1 MAFSPRSPWSR
12 SRKPDIYSTVVDDDD
27 DDPSALPPLLQ
38 RLPKDFGGAS
48 FDDDDDPYSSDLDDA
63 SLSATVVI
71 KRGAPASTSASS
83 RSPFLDL
90 RRSSPRAAEED
101 PYSTFVVHG
110 TGRSAGASSPHESVS
125 GTFIR
130 HPGASSSPRESVS
143 GTFIRHPGGSSSP
156 RESVSGTFIRR
167 PGGSHESFSGTFIH
181 RTSGAS
187 SPRDSVSGAGVGF
200 GSSFST
206 PSAGQAEEDRQ
217 PSLLMQQQQARRQAS
232 MSSVPDS
239 VAREDPSTK
248 YELLHELG
256 KGSYGAV
263 YKARDLRTQELVAVK
278 IISLSEGEEGY
289 EDIRGE
295 IEMLQQ
301 CSHPNVV
308 RYFGSYQGEEYL
320 WIVMEYC
327 GGGSVADLIGITEEP
342 LDEPQIAYICR
353 ESLKGLAY
361 LHTIFKVHR
370 DIKGGNI
377 LLTEQG
383 EVKLGDFGVAAQL
396 TRTMS
401 KRNTFIGTPH
411 WMAPE
416 VIQESR
422 YDGKVDVWALGVS
435 AIEMAEGMP
444 PRSTVHPMRVIFMIS
459 SEPAP
464 MLEDKEKW
472 SLLFHD
478 FIAKCLTK
486 DARLRPAAVEM
497 LKHKFIE
504 KCNTG
509 ASKMLAK
516 IKEAKEIRDTLAQN
530 QPPDPDDEMY
540 DATVR
545 INEDYGETVPLNSQ
559 PNHETHNDGWAG
571 DFGTMIVHP
580 EDGDEV
586 AESSIFPKAEFIPG
600 LGSISSFT
608 HDPKRAELISKLWA
622 ENAADSDASKERDLD
637 GLPDT
642 QEPRSMPPSTGTV
655 KQNKGIEGTV
665 LRQDNLISSASPGV
679 ASTMTKLN
687 SSPSRKAFS
696 VQDKLWSIYAAGNT
710 VPIPFLK
717 AIDVSP
723 LALVSDSVAGN
734 GPAGSSTTD
743 ALEAVRELFSGDG
756 QAKKGRKGQNEVP
769 LPPGVHHR
777 LTTSPT
783 LMNLAQALAYHKTCY
798 EDMPLQDSQAAEEQ
812 QTIQNL
818 CDTLRTIL
826 RIIHGGHCDSAQ
838 PGIESGHG
846 MVCQLQVDADG
857 AIAPA
862 EAAAMVR
869 EMRINSAPRGN
880 RAPLLDNGIPGSP
893 LALAAL
899 QETSRILSDLEEGNN
914 VQAANV
920 GFCRVIKLARKDAGK
935 LVFAT
940 VALLVASLSNLLVP
954 KYGGKII
961 DIVSRDVQ
969 NPEDKAQALA
979 DVNGTILYIVV
990 IVVTGSVCTALRAW
1004 LFNSASERVVAR
1016 LRQDLFSHLI
1026 NQEIAFFDVTRTGE
1040 LLSRLSEDTQII
1052 KNAATTNLS
1061 EALRNVTT
1069 TAIGLGFMFSTS
1081 WKLTLLAL
1089 VIVPVISVAVR
1100 KFGRFL
1106 RELSHQTQAA
1116 AAVAS
1121 SIAEESFGAIRTV
1134 RAFAQEPHEVSRY
1147 GGKVNE
1153 TLKLG
1158 LKQAKVVGLFSGGLN
1173 AASTLSVV
1181 IVVIYGANLTING
1194 YMTTGSLTSFILYS
1208 LTVGSS
1214 FSALSGLYTTVMK
1227 ASGASRRVFQLLDRT
1242 SSMTTAGDKCPKNE
1256 NDGEVELDDVWFA
1269 YPSRPSHMILKGIT
1283 LKLAPGS
1290 KVALVG
1296 PSGGGKTTIANLI
1309 ERFYDP
1315 LKGKILLNGV
1325 PLVEISHQYLHQKVS
1340 IVSQEPVLFNCSIE
1354 ENIAYGLEGKASSA
1368 DVEKAAKMANAHDFI
1383 CSFPDQ
1389 YKTVVGE
1396 RGIRLSGGQK
1406 QRVAIARALLM
1417 NPRVLLLDEAT
1428 SALDAESEYL
1438 VQDAMDSLMAGRTV
1452 LVIAHRLSTV
1462 KSADT
1467 VAVISEGQIVESGT
1481 HDELLDRDGIYTA
1494 LVKRQLQVPKFEGN
1508 SNGTV
1513 EVEPTSNGQ

>member
-1 MAFSPRSPWSR
+1 
-12 SRKPDIYSTVVDDDD
+12 
-27 DDPSALPPLLQ
+27 
-38 RLPKDFGGAS
+38 
-48 FDDDDDPYSSDLDDA
+48 
-63 SLSATVVI
+63 
-71 KRGAPASTSASS
+71 
-83 RSPFLDL
+83 
-90 RRSSPRAAEED
+90 
-101 PYSTFVVHG
+101 
-110 TGRSAGASSPHESVS
+110 
-125 GTFIR
+125 
-130 HPGASSSPRESVS
+130 
-143 GTFIRHPGGSSSP
+143 
-156 RESVSGTFIRR
+156 
-167 PGGSHESFSGTFIH
+167 
-181 RTSGAS
+181 
-187 SPRDSVSGAGVGF
+187 
-200 GSSFST
+200 
-206 PSAGQAEEDRQ
+206 
-217 PSLLMQQQQARRQAS
+217 
-232 MSSVPDS
+232 
-239 VAREDPSTK
+239 
-248 YELLHELG
+248 
-256 KGSYGAV
+256 
-263 YKARDLRTQELVAVK
+263 
-278 IISLSEGEEGY
+278 
-289 EDIRGE
+289 
-295 IEMLQQ
+295 
-301 CSHPNVV
+301 
-308 RYFGSYQGEEYL
+308 
-320 WIVMEYC
+320 
-327 GGGSVADLIGITEEP
+327 
-342 LDEPQIAYICR
+342 
-353 ESLKGLAY
+353 
-361 LHTIFKVHR
+361 
-370 DIKGGNI
+370 
-377 LLTEQG
+377 
-383 EVKLGDFGVAAQL
+383 
-396 TRTMS
+396 
-401 KRNTFIGTPH
+401 
-411 WMAPE
+411 
-416 VIQESR
+416 
-422 YDGKVDVWALGVS
+422 
-435 AIEMAEGMP
+435 
-444 PRSTVHPMRVIFMIS
+444 
-459 SEPAP
+459 
-464 MLEDKEKW
+464 
-472 SLLFHD
+472 
-478 FIAKCLTK
+478 
-486 DARLRPAAVEM
+486 
-497 LKHKFIE
+497 
-504 KCNTG
+504 
-509 ASKMLAK
+509 
-516 IKEAKEIRDTLAQN
+516 
-530 QPPDPDDEMY
+530 
-540 DATVR
+540 
-545 INEDYGETVPLNSQ
+545 
-559 PNHETHNDGWAG
+559 
-571 DFGTMIVHP
+571 
-580 EDGDEV
+580 
-586 AESSIFPKAEFIPG
+586 
-600 LGSISSFT
+600 
-608 HDPKRAELISKLWA
+608 
-622 ENAADSDASKERDLD
+622 
-637 GLPDT
+637 
-642 QEPRSMPPSTGTV
+642 
-655 KQNKGIEGTV
+655 
-665 LRQDNLISSASPGV
+665 
-679 ASTMTKLN
+679 
-687 SSPSRKAFS
+687 
-696 VQDKLWSIYAAGNT
+696 
-710 VPIPFLK
+710 
-717 AIDVSP
+717 
-723 LALVSDSVAGN
+723 
-734 GPAGSSTTD
+734 
-743 ALEAVRELFSGDG
+743 
-756 QAKKGRKGQNEVP
+756 
-769 LPPGVHHR
+769 
-777 LTTSPT
+777 
-783 LMNLAQALAYHKTCY
+783 
-798 EDMPLQDSQAAEEQ
+798 
-812 QTIQNL
+812 
-818 CDTLRTIL
+818 
-826 RIIHGGHCDSAQ
+826 
-838 PGIESGHG
+838 
-846 MVCQLQVDADG
+846 
-857 AIAPA
+857 
-862 EAAAMVR
+862 MVR
-869 EMRINSAPRGN
+869 EMRVNSAPRGN
-880 RAPLLDNGIPGSP
+880 RVPLLNQGADRAP

-914 VQAANV
+914 VQA
-920 GFCRVIKLARKDAGK
+920 KKDAGK

-969 NPEDKAQALA
+969 KPEDKAQALA

-990 IVVTGSVCTALRAW
+990 IVVTGIPYSYVLTIK
-1004 LFNSASERVVAR
+1004 SAHVSCAP
-1016 LRQDLFSHLI
+1016 
-1026 NQEIAFFDVTRTGE
+1026 QEIAFFDVTRTGE

-1256 NDGEVELDDVWFA
+1256 KDGEVELDDVWFA

-1368 DVEKAAKMANAHDFI
+1368 DVENVAKMANAHDFI

-1467 VAVISEGQIVESGT
+1467 VAVISDGQIVESGT

-1494 LVKRQLQVPKFEGN
+1494 LVKRQLQVPKFEGS

>member
-1 MAFSPRSPWSR
+1 
-12 SRKPDIYSTVVDDDD
+12 
-27 DDPSALPPLLQ
+27 
-38 RLPKDFGGAS
+38 
-48 FDDDDDPYSSDLDDA
+48 
-63 SLSATVVI
+63 
-71 KRGAPASTSASS
+71 
-83 RSPFLDL
+83 
-90 RRSSPRAAEED
+90 
-101 PYSTFVVHG
+101 
-110 TGRSAGASSPHESVS
+110 
-125 GTFIR
+125 
-130 HPGASSSPRESVS
+130 
-143 GTFIRHPGGSSSP
+143 
-156 RESVSGTFIRR
+156 
-167 PGGSHESFSGTFIH
+167 
-181 RTSGAS
+181 
-187 SPRDSVSGAGVGF
+187 
-200 GSSFST
+200 
-206 PSAGQAEEDRQ
+206 
-217 PSLLMQQQQARRQAS
+217 
-232 MSSVPDS
+232 
-239 VAREDPSTK
+239 
-248 YELLHELG
+248 
-256 KGSYGAV
+256 
-263 YKARDLRTQELVAVK
+263 
-278 IISLSEGEEGY
+278 
-289 EDIRGE
+289 
-295 IEMLQQ
+295 
-301 CSHPNVV
+301 
-308 RYFGSYQGEEYL
+308 
-320 WIVMEYC
+320 
-327 GGGSVADLIGITEEP
+327 
-342 LDEPQIAYICR
+342 
-353 ESLKGLAY
+353 
-361 LHTIFKVHR
+361 
-370 DIKGGNI
+370 
-377 LLTEQG
+377 
-383 EVKLGDFGVAAQL
+383 
-396 TRTMS
+396 
-401 KRNTFIGTPH
+401 
-411 WMAPE
+411 
-416 VIQESR
+416 
-422 YDGKVDVWALGVS
+422 
-435 AIEMAEGMP
+435 
-444 PRSTVHPMRVIFMIS
+444 
-459 SEPAP
+459 
-464 MLEDKEKW
+464 
-472 SLLFHD
+472 
-478 FIAKCLTK
+478 
-486 DARLRPAAVEM
+486 
-497 LKHKFIE
+497 
-504 KCNTG
+504 
-509 ASKMLAK
+509 
-516 IKEAKEIRDTLAQN
+516 
-530 QPPDPDDEMY
+530 
-540 DATVR
+540 
-545 INEDYGETVPLNSQ
+545 
-559 PNHETHNDGWAG
+559 
-571 DFGTMIVHP
+571 
-580 EDGDEV
+580 
-586 AESSIFPKAEFIPG
+586 
-600 LGSISSFT
+600 
-608 HDPKRAELISKLWA
+608 
-622 ENAADSDASKERDLD
+622 
-637 GLPDT
+637 
-642 QEPRSMPPSTGTV
+642 
-655 KQNKGIEGTV
+655 
-665 LRQDNLISSASPGV
+665 
-679 ASTMTKLN
+679 
-687 SSPSRKAFS
+687 
-696 VQDKLWSIYAAGNT
+696 
-710 VPIPFLK
+710 
-717 AIDVSP
+717 
-723 LALVSDSVAGN
+723 
-734 GPAGSSTTD
+734 
-743 ALEAVRELFSGDG
+743 
-756 QAKKGRKGQNEVP
+756 
-769 LPPGVHHR
+769 
-777 LTTSPT
+777 
-783 LMNLAQALAYHKTCY
+783 
-798 EDMPLQDSQAAEEQ
+798 
-812 QTIQNL
+812 
-818 CDTLRTIL
+818 
-826 RIIHGGHCDSAQ
+826 
-838 PGIESGHG
+838 
-846 MVCQLQVDADG
+846 
-857 AIAPA
+857 
-862 EAAAMVR
+862 MVR
-869 EMRINSAPRGN
+869 EMRVNSAPRGN
-880 RAPLLDNGIPGSP
+880 RVPLLNQG
-893 LALAAL
+893 
-899 QETSRILSDLEEGNN
+899 ETSRILSDLEEGNN

-920 GFCRVIKLARKDAGK
+920 GFCRVIKLAKKDAGK

-969 NPEDKAQALA
+969 KPEDKAQALA

-1026 NQEIAFFDVTRTGE
+1026 NQASALILSKWLFYSIPYSYVLTIKSAHVSCAPQEIAFFDVTRTGE

-1081 WKLTLLAL
+1081 WKLTLNLIYYSSTVLAL

-1256 NDGEVELDDVWFA
+1256 KDGEVELDDVWFA

-1368 DVEKAAKMANAHDFI
+1368 DVENVAKMANAHDFI

-1467 VAVISEGQIVESGT
+1467 VAVISDGQIVESGT

-1494 LVKRQLQVPKFEGN
+1494 LVKRQLQVPKFEGS